1 MTYEFIATNQCNRR
15 CSFCWVKK
23 GSYVASKNDALKFIE
38 EVKKLETRPTPRK
51 FKISIFGGEPLL
63 NLEVVEAIVNAFKND
78 QQCQINI
85 STNGD
90 LILQNLPRIQAF
102 ARIKW
107 HVTAYDFKTD
117 PRKYLSIA
125 QALLDLVFSYTFT
138 EFDIDDARAFKEFA
152 RDYAHVQ
159 YKIAFSHCPG
169 SWKSIDAEN
178 LWSKV
183 LDIMTSEL
191 EDIVDDSYSVPIQSI
206 LADHYLSL
214 MIGAIARLHCGQ
226 NLIPTTCLSGYQK
239 MSFFNGRF
247 CGKCLRV
254 PEDIE
259 KKLSKLEFV
268 GCKQCDYEKI
278 CTKSC
283 IAEVRDS
290 GMVDEKLC
298 AIERAC
304 FDAIAMFAE
313 NHQCSSVWRD
323 KVLKYYLADAI
334 QENGTNGLESC

>member
-38 EVKKLETRPTPRK
+38 EVKKLETRPMPRK

-90 LILQNLPRIQAF
+90 LIFQQLPRIQAL

-117 PRKYLSIA
+117 TRKYLSIA
-125 QALLDLVFSYTFT
+125 QALSDLVFSYTFT
-138 EFDIDDARAFKEFA
+138 ESDIDDARAFKEFA
-152 RDYAHVQ
+152 RDHAHVQ
-159 YKIAFSHCPG
+159 YKIAFSHCPS

-178 LWSKV
+178 LRSKV

-214 MIGAIARLHCGQ
+214 IVGAVARLHYGQ
-226 NLIPTTCLSGYQK
+226 DLVPTTCLTGYQK
-239 MSFFNGRF
+239 MSFFDGRF

-254 PEDIE
+254 PQSREE
-259 KKLSKLEFV
+259 ELAKLRFECC
-268 GCKQCDYEKI
+268 GGCDYEKA

-283 IAEVRDS
+283 IAEVKD
-290 GMVDEKLC
+290 GGVVDEKLC
-298 AIERAC
+298 TIEKAC
-304 FDAIAMFAE
+304 FDAVAMFTE
-313 NHQCSSVWRD
+313 RHQCNRVWRD
-323 KVLKYYLADAI
+323 KILKHYLAKAV